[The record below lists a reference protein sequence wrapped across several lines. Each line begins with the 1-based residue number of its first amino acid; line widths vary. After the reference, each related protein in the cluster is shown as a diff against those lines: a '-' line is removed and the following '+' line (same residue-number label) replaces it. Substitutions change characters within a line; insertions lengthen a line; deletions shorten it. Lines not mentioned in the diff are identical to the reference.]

1 MLVNYTIDNKK
12 RVKTVQFGAKG
23 MGDFTI
29 HKDVDR
35 QKRYINRHIKNELKY
50 WSHTKENLLTPS
62 YYARYLLW

>member
-1 MLVNYTIDNKK
+1 
-12 RVKTVQFGAKG
+12 

-50 WSHTKENLLTPS
+50 WSHTAENLLTPS
-62 YYARYLLW
+62 YYARYLLWQVDNMDEAVKYIENK